1 MRTMPSDTEVTVPSL
16 RASAVSLTFSM
27 RVLISSLISDGLS
40 CVVAMGGSLEPALPP
55 TCAKR
60 NYLVRKRGLQA
71 TELALERAIDHHV
84 AGVDHGAADQR
95 GVDRGLDL
103 DLATEA
109 LLQRG
114 LDAFELAVTHRG
126 GRGDARLDHA
136 FRFGAQFLEQAGDFR
151 QQREAAVDGQQ
162 VEEAAHRIAGTV
174 DREQRDGVGV
184 GQLRAADQA
193 CDLRVGGDARG
204 KRQRVRPRCVGT
216 GVARQCERGAGVG
229 TCEGEGLAH
238 RSQISAASSSSSAL
252 WALAS
257 ISRRSSF
264 SAPVTARFDTCL
276 RRSSLARLAAATISA
291 SATAFWRLASAMA
304 SFLAWSMIW
313 LARWW
318 ACSMI
323 SLALVRAVR
332 SSPSAVS
339 CACASARWL
348 LSAAARPSAIFFWR
362 SSSAAFSGGQ
372 MNFIVNQ
379 TRSTKE
385 SIWPKKVMLIFTTRP
400 RRISSCRCDTCRTG
414 LQDHARRRGGTAG
427 WNQPYFTAL
436 RSGLAMPKNSA
447 TARPMMNAASIRPA
461 SRNMRPCST
470 GISSGWRAAD
480 SRNFEPMMAMP
491 RHAPRA
497 PR

>member
-103 DLATEA
+103 DVAAEA

-114 LDAFELAVTHRG
+114 LDAFQLAVAQRG
-126 GRGDARLDHA
+126 RRGDARLDHA
-136 FRFGAQFLEQAGDFR
+136 LRFGAQLLEQAGDFR
-151 QQREAAVDGQQ
+151 QQHEAAVDGQQ

-174 DREQRDGVGV
+174 DREQRDGVGL
-184 GQLRAADQA
+184 GQLRAAEQLA
-193 CDLRVGGDARG
+193 DLRIGGHARG
-204 KRQRVRPRCVGT
+204 ERERVRPCGETSCRGGA
-216 GVARQCERGAGVG
+216 GVPRDAEGSAGVG

-264 SAPVTARFDTCL
+264 SAPVTARVDTCL
-276 RRSSLARLAAATISA
+276 RRSSLARLASATISA

-323 SLALVRAVR
+323 SLALARAVR

-339 CACASARWL
+339 CACANARWL

-414 LQDHARRRGGTAG
+414 LQDHARRRGGNSWLESALLKPALTSPRSGAG
-427 WNQPYFTAL
+427 WRCRRT
-436 RSGLAMPKNSA
+436 
-447 TARPMMNAASIRPA
+447 
-461 SRNMRPCST
+461 
-470 GISSGWRAAD
+470 
-480 SRNFEPMMAMP
+480 
-491 RHAPRA
+491 APR
-497 PR
+497 RGR